1 VTPSDAILVDTAAG
15 TARGCP
21 RLDPS
26 QLRRVLECPDEVLWR
41 HADRPVKISHESLI
55 VEAEIP
61 LRQGSVRV
69 AYKRYR
75 PRNWWKA
82 LLGLVGRAR
91 ALGEWEVARALLARN
106 IATAEP
112 ILACRPCGWRRATS
126 YLATEWIEGGE
137 NLHLYGWRLSGCP
150 APQRWRSAARAAAS
164 LGRLVGRMHA
174 AGIAHRDLKAA
185 NLLVAERAEGVAAY
199 LVDLGG
205 VRLAGRPGPARRA
218 ADLAR
223 LAVGLAAHPW
233 VPRTACCR
241 FLRAYAAEFPC
252 GEIAWKPLWRAVAAR
267 SRALAARKQRR
278 GQEVL

>member
-1 VTPSDAILVDTAAG
+1 MLLLDTPSG
-15 TARGCP
+15 TAWGSHRVAE
-21 RLDPS
+21 S
-26 QLRRVLECPDEVLWR
+26 QLRRVLEGPDELTWR

-55 VEAEIP
+55 VQAEIP

-82 LLGLVGRAR
+82 LLWLLGRAR
-91 ALGEWEVARALLARN
+91 AFREWELAAALMARD

-112 ILACRPCGWRRATS
+112 ILACRPAGWRRATS
-126 YLATEWIEGGE
+126 YLATEWIEGAE
-137 NLHLYGWRLSGCP
+137 NLHLFLGRLAARP
-150 APQRWRSAARAAAS
+150 APERLRSAALAAVS

-185 NLLVAERAEGVAAY
+185 NLLVVQRPEGVKTY
-199 LVDLGG
+199 LVDLAGAKL
-205 VRLAGRPGPARRA
+205 VRRLGSARRA

-233 VPRTACCR
+233 VPRTASCR
-241 FLRAYAAEFPC
+241 FLRAYATEFP
-252 GEIAWKPLWRAVAAR
+252 GERLAWKPLWRAVAGR
-267 SRALAARKQRR
+267 SRRLALRKQSR
-278 GQEVL
+278 GQDVL